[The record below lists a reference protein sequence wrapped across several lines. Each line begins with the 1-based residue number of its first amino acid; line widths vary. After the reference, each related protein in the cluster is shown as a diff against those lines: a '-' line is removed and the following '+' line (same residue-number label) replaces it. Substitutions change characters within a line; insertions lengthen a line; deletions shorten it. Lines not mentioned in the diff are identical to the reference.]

1 MKSKK
6 RLFDIAVIIFMALLL
21 SLAEIYNVLSEYAHF
36 SIIPLTLFYLL
47 GQYSEKRFTD

>member
-36 SIIPLTLFYLL
+36 GVIPLSVFYLL
-47 GQYSEKRFTD
+47 GQYSERKFK